1 MVTYPDETWDPVTK
15 MNHALYDGTL
25 LRIFD
30 DRFSAILCNT
40 QMEMVRAG
48 GGARGGHH
56 LAMFLMRQPPSGGEV
71 KSIAGK
77 MGEMVENLGYCDV
90 WWGEGRD
97 VGDLVGKSRDGRG
110 WAVMRGRV
118 PCHNVPRYAHC
129 RPYYYLE
136 LSLTFGPRPGRLR

>member
-48 GGARGGHH
+48 GGGARRASSGHVSDEATPKRRGGEEH
-56 LAMFLMRQPPSGGEV
+56 SGEDG
-71 KSIAGK
+71 
-77 MGEMVENLGYCDV
+77 
-90 WWGEGRD
+90 
-97 VGDLVGKSRDGRG
+97 GDG
-110 WAVMRGRV
+110 
-118 PCHNVPRYAHC
+118 
-129 RPYYYLE
+129 
-136 LSLTFGPRPGRLR
+136 